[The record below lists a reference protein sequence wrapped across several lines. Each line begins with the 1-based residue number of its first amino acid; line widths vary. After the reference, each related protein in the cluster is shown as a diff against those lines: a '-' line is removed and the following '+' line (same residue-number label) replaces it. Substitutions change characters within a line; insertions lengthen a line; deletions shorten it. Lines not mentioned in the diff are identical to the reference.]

1 VLEKADPR
9 PGAAFGIDDDAPY
22 ADVDQGSRPRRPPAA
37 APRARRPSR
46 FDRPKQPHDWRWV
59 VGGIGRVLISTGIL
73 MFGFVAYQ
81 LWGTALQT
89 AAAQDRL
96 GSEFDDRVE
105 SLTTLPFPGDGRPT
119 PSVVPAPATT
129 IVTADTSAAP
139 GATAAPTDSTAAPSI
154 DPATTGVPA
163 SPLDPVTAPPSPL
176 ATPEPL
182 DVVARLEIES
192 IGADHYVVEGVT
204 RNALKKGPGHFPET
218 PLPGQLGNA
227 AIAGHRTTFGAPFG
241 DIDEIRPGDDIKVT
255 VPGAG
260 TYYYVV
266 DATVIVAP
274 EDYASVV
281 PTLDV
286 SRATLTL
293 VSCHPEYSTKQRII
307 VTAEL
312 DPSRSNIVTRRSAP
326 GPSDSGASLPTEGAL
341 APSLEAPAGLRSGG
355 GSSRI
360 VLPVLPTAL
369 AESPGSSSP
378 AWSASSAPGSEES
391 EDAFSAGWFSDDAAW
406 PHVAGWGTLLTLIAL
421 GSYWVS
427 CRTRRNVI
435 GALVGIVPFVVVLYF
450 FYENVNRLLPP
461 AL

>member
-1 VLEKADPR
+1 
-9 PGAAFGIDDDAPY
+9 
-22 ADVDQGSRPRRPPAA
+22 
-37 APRARRPSR
+37 
-46 FDRPKQPHDWRWV
+46 
-59 VGGIGRVLISTGIL
+59 VGGIGRVLISTGVL

-96 GSEFDDRVE
+96 GSEFEDRVE
-105 SLTTLPFPGDGRPT
+105 SLPTLPPPRDAT
-119 PSVVPAPATT
+119 ATT
-129 IVTADTSAAP
+129 SVTPETTATTTVAADTSVAP
-139 GATAAPTDSTAAPSI
+139 GATAVPTDSTAAP
-154 DPATTGVPA
+154 ATDAGTVAPVSSGPE
-163 SPLDPVTAPPSPL
+163 SPPDPVAAAPASPL

-192 IGADHYVVEGVT
+192 IGADHYVVQGVT

-218 PLPGQLGNA
+218 PLPGQLGNT

-241 DIDEIRPGDDIKVT
+241 DIDEVRPGDDIKVT

-266 DATVIVAP
+266 DKTVIVAP

-281 PTLDV
+281 PTLDGT
-286 SRATLTL
+286 RATLTL
-293 VSCHPEYSTKQRII
+293 VSCHPEYSTKQRIV

-312 DPSRSNIVTRRSAP
+312 DPLRSNIVTLPSAP
-326 GPSDSGASLPTEGAL
+326 GPSDSATSLPTEGAA
-341 APSLEAPAGLRSGG
+341 APPPDAPVGSAAPAGLRSGG
-355 GSSRI
+355 GSTR
-360 VLPVLPTAL
+360 VLQP
-369 AESPGSSSP
+369 
-378 AWSASSAPGSEES
+378 ASSTSAAPPQEES

-421 GSYWVS
+421 GSYAIS
-427 CRTRRNVI
+427 RRTRRNWI
-435 GALVGIVPFVVVLYF
+435 GALVGTAPFVVVLYF